1 VEPGGLA
8 AQAPRLDVL
17 VLEVVVLEVVG
28 VAVTVEVGIVY
39 VSVWQFEVLVP
50 AIVFTPT
57 PSTPTV

>member
-1 VEPGGLA
+1 
-8 AQAPRLDVL
+8 VL
-17 VLEVVVLEVVG
+17 VLEVVELEIVG

-39 VSVWQFEVLVP
+39 VSVWQFDVEVP